1 MSDFFQNGT
10 VTTFHNITDRPV
22 EELEA
27 ELCRFGQKKPLGL
40 ILPSLYS
47 ELEGPAL
54 KHIVKELTQVPYLN
68 QIVIGLDQAN
78 AEQFAHAK
86 RYFADLG
93 DKARIVW
100 NDGPRMQAI
109 TERLRAEELAPK
121 ERGKGSNVW
130 NCFGFLLAS
139 EKAQVVA
146 LHDCDVLTYDRGLL
160 ARLLYP
166 VAHPTFNFVFSKG
179 YYPRYAEGKLNGRVS
194 RLLVTPLLRAL
205 KGVVGQDE
213 LLSYLDSFRYPLA
226 GEFAMDFQCLKE
238 LRIPSDW
245 GLEIGVL
252 SEVRQNYSTRRV
264 CQVDIADVYDHKHQT
279 VSFEDKQAGLS
290 RMSQDIAKSLFRK
303 LAVRGHAFSQS
314 TLRTLRARYYRT
326 ALDQLESY
334 AFDAEMNGL
343 RVDLHAEEKVI
354 ELFAENILSA
364 GDDFMASPGEIPFM
378 PNWNRVISAESGI
391 LAEIHAA
398 VEADN
403 AD

>member
-27 ELCRFGQKKPLGL
+27 ELVRFSKQKPLGL
-40 ILPSLYS
+40 ILPSLFS

-54 KHIVKELTQVPYLN
+54 ANIVEELKNVPYLS
-68 QIVIGLDQAN
+68 QIVIGLDRADE
-78 AEQFAHAK
+78 EQFAFAK
-86 RYFADLG
+86 EYFSGLPQNF
-93 DKARIVW
+93 KIVW

-109 TERLRAEELAPK
+109 TEKLREKDLAPK

-130 NCFGFLLAS
+130 NCYGYVLAS
-139 EKAQVVA
+139 QQADVVA

-160 ARLLYP
+160 ARLIYP

-179 YYPRYAEGKLNGRVS
+179 YYPRYADGKLNGRAS

-205 KGVVGQDE
+205 KGVVGQDD

-226 GEFAMDFQCLKE
+226 GEFAMDVQCLKE
-238 LRIPSDW
+238 IRIPSDW
-245 GLEIGVL
+245 GLEVGVMSEIL
-252 SEVRQNYSTRRV
+252 SNYSNRRV
-264 CQVDIADVYDHKHQT
+264 CQVDIADVYDHKHQD
-279 VSFEDKQAGLS
+279 VSFENKQAGLS

-303 LAVRGHAFSQS
+303 LAVRGHTFSHS
-314 TLRTLRARYYRT
+314 TLRTIRAIYYRT

-343 RVDLHAEEKVI
+343 RLDLHSEEQVI
-354 ELFAENILSA
+354 ELFAENIMQA
-364 GDDFMASPGEIPFM
+364 GKDFIETPGEVPFM
-378 PNWNRVISAESGI
+378 PNWNRVVSACPTI
-391 LAEIHAA
+391 LEEIKMA
-398 VEADN
+398 VDLDN
-403 AD
+403 Q

>member
-27 ELCRFGQKKPLGL
+27 ELVRFSKQKPLGL
-40 ILPSLYS
+40 ILPSLFS

-54 KHIVKELTQVPYLN
+54 ANIVEELKNVPYLS
-68 QIVIGLDQAN
+68 QIVIGLDRADE
-78 AEQFAHAK
+78 EQFAFAK
-86 RYFADLG
+86 EYFSGLPQNF
-93 DKARIVW
+93 KIVW

-109 TERLRAEELAPK
+109 TEKLREKDLAPK

-130 NCFGFLLAS
+130 NCYGYVLAS
-139 EKAQVVA
+139 QQADVVA

-160 ARLLYP
+160 ARLIYP

-179 YYPRYAEGKLNGRVS
+179 YYPRYADGKLNGRAS

-205 KGVVGQDE
+205 KGVVGQDD

-226 GEFAMDFQCLKE
+226 GEFAMDVQCLKE
-238 LRIPSDW
+238 IRIPSDW
-245 GLEIGVL
+245 GLEVGVMSEIL
-252 SEVRQNYSTRRV
+252 SNYSNRRV
-264 CQVDIADVYDHKHQT
+264 CQVDIADVYDHKHQD
-279 VSFEDKQAGLS
+279 VSFENKQAGLS

-303 LAVRGHAFSQS
+303 LAVRGHAFSHS
-314 TLRTLRARYYRT
+314 TLRTIRAIYYRT

-343 RVDLHAEEKVI
+343 RLDLHSEEQVI
-354 ELFAENILSA
+354 ELFAENIMQA
-364 GDDFMASPGEIPFM
+364 GKDFIETPGEVPFM
-378 PNWNRVISAESGI
+378 PNWNRVVSACPTI
-391 LAEIHAA
+391 LEEIKMA
-398 VEADN
+398 VDLDN
-403 AD
+403 Q